1 MRNQFGCQAVING
14 LTGFCTLPFL
24 FMATLVS
31 ANSFS
36 VSPVKVDLA
45 ADTRIVALRI
55 HNSSTKPTAVQAE
68 LMSWLQKE
76 GKDLY
81 ESKTR
86 EILVTPPI
94 FTVPPGETQIIRV
107 GLRRAVDLKQELSY
121 RLFLQEL
128 PPPIPDKVNSLQMVM
143 RMSLPVFV
151 APATGSASSDLSWHI
166 RQVNKGNLILESYNR
181 GNGHAQIAELRLK
194 LSDGQELVQKGNTY
208 ILPDSKHEWSID
220 FKGGSLSGA
229 TVKLVAKVNGK
240 TLTSE
245 MRVE

>member
-1 MRNQFGCQAVING
+1 M
-14 LTGFCTLPFL
+14 
-24 FMATLVS
+24 
-31 ANSFS
+31 
-36 VSPVKVDLA
+36 
-45 ADTRIVALRI
+45 
-55 HNSSTKPTAVQAE
+55 
-68 LMSWLQKE
+68 
-76 GKDLY
+76 
-81 ESKTR
+81 
-86 EILVTPPI
+86 
-94 FTVPPGETQIIRV
+94 PPGETQIIRV
-107 GLRRAVDLKQELSY
+107 GLRRPVDLKQELSY

-128 PPPIPDKVNSLQMVM
+128 PSPIPNKFQGLQMVM

-229 TVKLVAKVNGK
+229 TVKLVTKVNGK

>member
-1 MRNQFGCQAVING
+1 
-14 LTGFCTLPFL
+14 
-24 FMATLVS
+24 
-31 ANSFS
+31 
-36 VSPVKVDLA
+36 
-45 ADTRIVALRI
+45 
-55 HNSSTKPTAVQAE
+55 
-68 LMSWLQKE
+68 
-76 GKDLY
+76 
-81 ESKTR
+81 
-86 EILVTPPI
+86 
-94 FTVPPGETQIIRV
+94 
-107 GLRRAVDLKQELSY
+107 
-121 RLFLQEL
+121 
-128 PPPIPDKVNSLQMVM
+128 M

>member
-1 MRNQFGCQAVING
+1 MKGFIKCQIALCG
-14 LTGFCTLPFL
+14 LTTLLFSLIILTSLSHAAGF
-24 FMATLVS
+24 S
-31 ANSFS
+31 I
-36 VSPVKVDLA
+36 SPIKVNL
-45 ADTRIVALRI
+45 TPENNKIMSLKV
-55 HNSSTKPTAVQAE
+55 HNSSNELVAIQAE
-68 LMSWLQKE
+68 LMSWNQKE

-107 GLRRAVDLKQELSY
+107 GLRRSVDLKQELSY

-128 PPPIPDKVNSLQMVM
+128 PSPIPNKFQGLQMVM

-208 ILPDSKHEWSID
+208 ILPNSKHEWSID

-229 TVKLVAKVNGK
+229 TVKLVTKVNGK